1 MRPSSRNLILD
12 AAIRVTEREGI
23 TGLTLESAA
32 EEAGVTKGGL
42 MYHFRTRDELL
53 LAIQRHLTAAWEE
66 MLAAEL
72 GKPLDEATA
81 RETIEAYARVGTR
94 DGASKADLAFM
105 IESVTQPELATVWEE
120 MMARWSPLPRS
131 TDPGEIDLL
140 LARLAADGW
149 WMFRATSGFDLPAP
163 IEKALRER
171 LLALTAPGTSDTDAD
186 AADGTDTAGG

>member
-66 MLAAEL
+66 TLSAEL
-72 GKPLDEATA
+72 GKPRDEATV
-81 RETIEAYARVGTR
+81 RETIEAYARVGAQG
-94 DGASKADLAFM
+94 GASKADLAFM
-105 IESVTQPELATVWEE
+105 IESATQPELATVWEE

-131 TDPGEIDLL
+131 TDPGEIDLF

-149 WMFRATSGFDLPAP
+149 WLFRATSGVDLPAP
-163 IEKALRER
+163 IEKALQER
-171 LLALTAPGTSDTDAD
+171 LLALTAPGTSDT
-186 AADGTDTAGG
+186 GTGTGTAGD

>member
-72 GKPLDEATA
+72 GKPLDEATV
-81 RETIEAYARVGTR
+81 RETIAAYARVGAR
-94 DGASKADLAFM
+94 GGASKADLAFM

-131 TDPGEIDLL
+131 TDPDEIDLL
-140 LARLAADGW
+140 LARMAADGW
-149 WMFRATSGFDLPAP
+149 WLFRATSGFDLPEP

-171 LLALTAPGTSDTDAD
+171 LLALTAPGTSDTGADAD
-186 AADGTDTAGG
+186 TGAADA